1 MGAWLSGE
9 DVGLAVLVMGLRV
22 KKDDGF
28 GVGDLLGLAEGF
40 DEYVIV
46 GRGVGSLLGLDD
58 GEAVGDLLGLDVGK
72 AVGEAVGSDVSIGT
86 SAASSKLPVR
96 ASEYF

>member
-1 MGAWLSGE
+1 
-9 DVGLAVLVMGLRV
+9 MGLRV
-22 KKDDGF
+22 GNADGF
-28 GVGDLLGLAEGF
+28 GVGNLLGLAEGS
-40 DEYVIV
+40 DECVIV
-46 GRGVGSLLGLDD
+46 GRSVDSLLGLDD

>member
-9 DVGLAVLVMGLRV
+9 DVGLEVLVMGLRV
-22 KKDDGF
+22 GKADGF
-28 GVGDLLGLAEGF
+28 GVGDMLGLAEGS

-46 GRGVGSLLGLDD
+46 GRGVGGLLGLDDGEAVGSLLGLDD
-58 GEAVGDLLGLDVGK
+58 GEAE
-72 AVGEAVGSDVSIGT
+72 GEAVGSGVSIGT

>member
-22 KKDDGF
+22 GKADGF
-28 GVGDLLGLAEGF
+28 GVGDLLGLAEGS
-40 DEYVIV
+40 DECVIV

-58 GEAVGDLLGLDVGK
+58 VGLDDGEAE
-72 AVGEAVGSDVSIGT
+72 GEAVGSGVSIGT